1 MSPGA
6 ARVLAVSLVCLLLT
20 GCLALPTR
28 SLTAI
33 VFSDTADN
41 AALAVESVGG
51 AVSHK
56 LSLVNAV
63 GTALSS
69 RQLTQLAVDGRVERV
84 VVSESSDSNL
94 ASNDWTSDVSDWFDA
109 SRSRQSVNPQLMRYI
124 GTDNHG
130 LTGKGVGIAL
140 IDTGL
145 EPPIQRN
152 DWSPKVAVGY
162 NAIMKTESAVHDHS
176 GHGTH
181 LASLLTG
188 FGDSFKGIAPDA
200 TIIPI
205 KAFNTEDEA
214 NVLDVIEGIQWA
226 VNHRKR
232 YNLKVLN
239 LSIST
244 SAELPYNIDPLNRAL
259 TAAWNAGLVVVV
271 SAGNNGPTAG
281 SITAPGNN
289 PWLISV
295 GAADFQDTKS
305 WGDVAPFSGR
315 GPTRSGH
322 IKPDVLAPGTLL
334 AGVLPLNAKRPA
346 SESVN
351 TDPDGYWVAS
361 GASQATAVASG
372 IIALLLESR
381 PELSNHDVKCLLAN
395 TARPLSTAEG
405 ELVSP
410 FTQGRGLI
418 NLQGALASAQTLC
431 DERLEGIDPDIALE
445 GAFKGR

>member
-20 GCLALPTR
+20 GCLALPTH
-28 SLTAI
+28 SLTAV
-33 VFSDTADN
+33 VFSGTALN
-41 AALAVESVGG
+41 AALAVENVGG
-51 AVSHK
+51 VVSHK
-56 LSLVNAV
+56 FPLINAV
-63 GTALSS
+63 GTVLSS
-69 RQLTQLAVDGRVERV
+69 RQLEQLATDEHVERV
-84 VVSESSDSNL
+84 VVSENLDSTL
-94 ASNDWTSDVSDWFDA
+94 ASNERSSEVGSWLDA
-109 SRSRQSVNPQLMRYI
+109 SKSRRSVNPQLMRYI
-124 GTDNHG
+124 GVDKHG

-145 EPPIQRN
+145 EPISQR
-152 DWSPKVAVGY
+152 DDGSPSIVEGY
-162 NAIMKTESAVHDHS
+162 NAIMKTEGSVPDHS

-188 FGDSFKGIAPDA
+188 FGDSFKGIAPNA
-200 TIIPI
+200 SVIPI

-214 NVLDVIEGIQWA
+214 NVLDVIDGIQWA
-226 VNHRKR
+226 VDHRKR

-239 LSIST
+239 LSM
-244 SAELPYNIDPLNRAL
+244 SASAQLPYTIDPLNRAL

-271 SAGNNGPTAG
+271 SAGNDGPAAG
-281 SITAPGNN
+281 SVTAPGNN

-295 GAADFQDTKS
+295 GAADFQDTKG
-305 WGDVAPFSGR
+305 WRDVAPFSGR

-322 IKPDVLAPGTLL
+322 IKPDILAPGTLL
-334 AGVLPLNAKRPA
+334 AGVLPVNAKRPA
-346 SESVN
+346 TEAVN
-351 TDPDGYWVAS
+351 MDLEGYWVAS

-395 TARPLSTAEG
+395 TAGPLSTNEG
-405 ELVSP
+405 EIVSL
-410 FTQGRGLI
+410 FTQGRGLM

-431 DERLEGIDPDIALE
+431 EERLEGIDPDTALE

>member
-20 GCLALPTR
+20 GCLVLPTR

-56 LSLVNAV
+56 LPLVNAV
-63 GTALSS
+63 GTVLSS
-69 RQLTQLAVDGRVERV
+69 RQLTKLAIDGRVERV
-84 VVSESSDSNL
+84 VVSESSGANL
-94 ASNDWTSDVSDWFDA
+94 ASNDGTREVRDWLDA
-109 SRSRQSVNPQLMRYI
+109 SRSRPSVNLQLMRSI
-124 GTDNHG
+124 GADNHG

-145 EPPIQRN
+145 EPSTQGD
-152 DWSPKVAVGY
+152 DWSPRVVVSY
-162 NAIMKTESAVHDHS
+162 NAILKTVGAVPDHS

-181 LASLLTG
+181 LASLLSG

-271 SAGNNGPTAG
+271 SAGNNGPAAG
-281 SITAPGNN
+281 TVTAPGNN

-305 WGDVAPFSGR
+305 WSDVAPFSGR

-346 SESVN
+346 TEPVT
-351 TDPDGYWVAS
+351 TDPKGYWVAS

-410 FTQGRGLI
+410 FSQGRGLI
-418 NLQGALASAQTLC
+418 NLQGALPSAQTLC
-431 DERLEGIDPDIALE
+431 DERLEGIDPDTALE
-445 GAFKGR
+445 GAFKAR

>member
-33 VFSDTADN
+33 VFSGTADN
-41 AALAVESVGG
+41 AALAVKDVGG
-51 AVSHK
+51 AVSHQ
-56 LSLVNAV
+56 LPLINAV
-63 GTALSS
+63 GTVLSS
-69 RQLTQLAVDGRVERV
+69 RQLEQLAADGRVERV
-84 VVSESSDSNL
+84 VVSESSDSGV
-94 ASNDWTSDVSDWFDA
+94 ASNERSSEVSNWLDA
-109 SRSRQSVNPQLMRYI
+109 SKTRRSVNPQLMRYI
-124 GTDNHG
+124 EADKHS

-145 EPPIQRN
+145 APLSQRN
-152 DWSPKVAVGY
+152 DGSPGIAVGY
-162 NAIMKTESAVHDHS
+162 NAIMRAEGHVTDYS

-188 FGDSFKGIAPDA
+188 FGTSFKGIAPDA
-200 TIIPI
+200 VVIPI

-226 VNHRKR
+226 VDHRKR
-232 YNLKVLN
+232 YNLRVLN
-239 LSIST
+239 LSMSA
-244 SAELPYNIDPLNRAL
+244 SAELPYHIDPLNRAL

-271 SAGNNGPTAG
+271 SAGNDGPYAG
-281 SITAPGNN
+281 SVTAPGNN

-295 GAADFQDTKS
+295 GAADFQAVNG
-305 WGDVAPFSGR
+305 WRDVAPFSGR

-322 IKPDVLAPGTLL
+322 IKPDILAPGTLL
-334 AGVLPLNAKRPA
+334 AGVRPMNAKRPA
-346 SESVN
+346 NESMI

-361 GASQATAVASG
+361 GASQAAAVASG

-395 TARPLSTAEG
+395 TARPLSNNQG
-405 ELVSP
+405 RRISP
-410 FTQGRGLI
+410 FAQGRGLI
-418 NLQGALASAQTLC
+418 NLQDALASAQTLC
-431 DERLEGIDPDIALE
+431 EERLEGIDPDTALE